1 MELGLVGK
9 RAVVLG
15 ASSGLGAAC
24 ARALLAEGAD
34 VIACGR
40 RTALIDAWI
49 AEHDPVD
56 QARAASLA
64 LDLRSREAVGAA
76 IKDIH
81 ARGGADILVLN
92 SGGPPTT
99 TALDAQPKDWPEQ
112 FQAMACS
119 LFELTQAMLPG
130 MIGRQWGRIVI
141 ISSSGV
147 EQPIARLALS
157 NAIRASIVGWAKT
170 LSAEVAPHGITVNV
184 VLPGRIFTDRVRQI
198 DGETANR
205 TGQTVDQVAAA
216 SHTSIPMGRY
226 GSSDEFASVV
236 TFLAS
241 ERASYMTGG
250 KVRVDGGM
258 IRAV

>member
-15 ASSGLGAAC
+15 ASSGLGASC
-24 ARALLAEGAD
+24 ARTLLAEGAD
-34 VIACGR
+34 VTACGR

-49 AEHDPVD
+49 AENDPHV
-56 QARAASLA
+56 QTRASSLA
-64 LDLRSREAVGAA
+64 LDLKSRESVAAA
-76 IKDIH
+76 IEDIH

-99 TALDAQPKDWPEQ
+99 TALDARPEDWPAQ

-157 NAIRASIVGWAKT
+157 NAIRASIAGWAKT
-170 LSAEVAPHGITVNV
+170 LSAEVAPHGITVNL
-184 VLPGRIFTDRVRQI
+184 VLPGRILTDRVRQI

-205 TGQTVDQVAAA
+205 TGQSIGDVAAA
-216 SHTSIPMGRY
+216 SSAAIPMARY
-226 GSSDEFASVV
+226 GTADEFASVV